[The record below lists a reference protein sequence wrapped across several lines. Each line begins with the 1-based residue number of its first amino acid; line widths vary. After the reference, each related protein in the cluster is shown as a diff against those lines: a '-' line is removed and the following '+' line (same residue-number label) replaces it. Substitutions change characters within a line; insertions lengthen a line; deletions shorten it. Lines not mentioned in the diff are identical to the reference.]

1 MYPCLYG
8 TPYSLQADVKIQGSV
23 AIELE
28 GYFGFVQEDVIRIK
42 GNRIGI
48 EIVLEDYLAG
58 ASPEEILLRYPTLN
72 LEKIHA
78 TILYYLAKKE
88 EVEAYLKRVRQ
99 LDEAAEQEQRRNPP
113 PFVVE
118 LRERFAKASQ
128 ELLEA
133 EKSLPNQWMF
143 YEISV
148 SP

>member
-1 MYPCLYG
+1 M
-8 TPYSLQADVKIQGSV
+8 K
-23 AIELE
+23 LE
-28 GYFGFVQEDVIRIK
+28 SYFDFVQEDVIRIK
-42 GNRIGI
+42 GNRIDI

-88 EVEAYLKRVRQ
+88 EVEAYLERVRE
-99 LDEAAEQEQRRNPP
+99 LDEAAERGQRRNPP

-118 LRERFAKASQ
+118 LRERFAKVSE

-133 EKSLPNQWMF
+133 KRKSTKPAEVL
-143 YEISV
+143 
-148 SP
+148 

>member
-1 MYPCLYG
+1 MKLESYF
-8 TPYSLQADVKIQGSV
+8 DF
-23 AIELE
+23 IE
-28 GYFGFVQEDVIRIK
+28 EDVIRIK
-42 GNRIGI
+42 GHRIDI

-88 EVEAYLKRVRQ
+88 EVEAYLERVRQ
-99 LDEAAEQEQRRNPP
+99 LDEEAEQEQLRNPS

-118 LRERFAKASQ
+118 LRERFAKVSQ

-133 EKSLPNQWMF
+133 KKTATKS
-143 YEISV
+143 V
-148 SP
+148 DTA